1 MVDSSNI
8 WVFLE
13 GENTEL
19 VSVDVNFEAKN
30 LDKDESL
37 KKNLEAE
44 AETSF
49 EAADKK
55 YEKKIAEEEKLK
67 KMFQKENDLLKCE
80 IKKTRDEAEGFRI
93 ALSNSKDQYKL
104 SQLKIRNLQEQ
115 IENLKALNA
124 LNLNF
129 ESNSDFVNKSWQ
141 WINPK

>member
-1 MVDSSNI
+1 M
-8 WVFLE
+8 FLE

-44 AETSF
+44 AETSI
-49 EAADKK
+49 EAADKTEIAKK

-104 SQLKIRNLQEQ
+104 SQLKINNLQEQ

-129 ESNSDFVNKSWQ
+129 ESNSDFVNKS
-141 WINPK
+141 